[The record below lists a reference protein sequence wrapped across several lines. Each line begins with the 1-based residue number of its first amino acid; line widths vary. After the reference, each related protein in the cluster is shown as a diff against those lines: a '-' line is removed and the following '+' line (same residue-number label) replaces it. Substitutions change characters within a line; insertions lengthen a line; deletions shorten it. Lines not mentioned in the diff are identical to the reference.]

1 MTVLLPSQGRVEV
14 ENWESEGREERGFLR
29 PLRGFD
35 APGGV
40 LPLQARDHQ
49 SWSVMAIREE
59 KVGGL
64 LVGKILEVV

>member
-1 MTVLLPSQGRVEV
+1 MKVD
-14 ENWESEGREERGFLR
+14 NWESEGREERGFLR

-49 SWSVMAIREE
+49 SWSVTAIREE
-59 KVGGL
+59 MEGGL
-64 LVGKILEVV
+64 LEWNILEVCLE